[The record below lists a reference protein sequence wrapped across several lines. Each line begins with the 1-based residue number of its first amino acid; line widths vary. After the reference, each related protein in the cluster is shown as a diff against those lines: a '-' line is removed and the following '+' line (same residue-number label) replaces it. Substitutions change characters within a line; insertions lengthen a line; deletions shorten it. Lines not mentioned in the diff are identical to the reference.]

1 MARYHFNFKTSDTTE
16 VDDEGM
22 ELPHLS
28 AALREAELAARELL
42 AEAIKARK
50 AKVPQAVVITD
61 DTGTELYS
69 LPLVAVLPEAL
80 KR

>member
-1 MARYHFNFKTSDTTE
+1 MARYHFNFKTGDTTQ

-28 AALREAELAARELL
+28 AALREAELAAREVL

-50 AKVPQAVVITD
+50 PKVPEAVVITD
-61 DTGTELYS
+61 GSGTEVYS
-69 LPLVAVLPEAL
+69 LPIVAVLPDSL